1 MPDKF
6 EVSSFMP
13 WLLGILVS
21 LMVVVMGFQEFVISE
36 LHATVNENKVIL
48 GKIPID
54 YVQLNRFL
62 RESKRAEEQA
72 EIRNTRID
80 GQMNCIAGKV
90 DRLVVGHALLTGK
103 IIKFQ
108 EEKKKK

>member
-6 EVSSFMP
+6 EVNSFMP

-21 LMVVVMGFQEFVISE
+21 LMVVVLGFQEYVIGE
-36 LHATVNENKVIL
+36 LHVTVNENKVVL

-62 RESKRAEEQA
+62 RESNRAEEQA
-72 EIRNTRID
+72 ELRNARTDEQI
-80 GQMNCIAGKV
+80 NCIAGKV
-90 DRLVVGHALLTGK
+90 DRLVVGQALLTGK